1 MLPGFLATL
10 AAGAVVVAV
19 VATRADD
26 GPRRSSS
33 PSTTSVPSEEPG
45 ATFVLDGRSYP
56 YPTPAPEADEPLGQ
70 PAPLHRGGS
79 FAFARIQPGTDDD
92 PVTWDPC
99 RPIRVVVA
107 DEAAPD
113 RAEGIVEEALATL
126 SEATGLQIEVEGTT
140 TEPAAE
146 ERAPVQPDRYGD
158 RWAPVLVAWTDPTE
172 VPALD
177 GDTGGLGGAVAVDP
191 PGGGPEVYVTGQLL
205 LDAPQMA
212 DALRT
217 SSGRDLVRGVALHEL
232 GHLVGLAHVEDA
244 GQLMYAEGQTGVTA
258 YGFGDRAGLIE
269 VGRGPCVP
277 DL

>member
-1 MLPGFLATL
+1 VLPGFLATL

-26 GPRRSSS
+26 EPRQPR
-33 PSTTSVPSEEPG
+33 STTSVPAEEESD
-45 ATFVLDGRSYP
+45 ATFVLDGRSYS

-99 RPIRVVVA
+99 RTIHVVVS

-126 SEATGLQIEVEGTT
+126 SEATGLHIEIEGTT

-146 ERAPVQPDRYGD
+146 ARAPVQPDRYGD
-158 RWAPVLVAWTDPTE
+158 RWAPVLVAWTDPTV

-177 GDTGGLGGAVAVDP
+177 GDTGGLGGAVAVAP
-191 PGGGPEVYVTGQLL
+191 LGGGPAVYVTGQLL

-217 SSGRDLVRGVALHEL
+217 SSGRDLVRAVALHEL
-232 GHLVGLAHVEDA
+232 GHLVGLAHVDDA
-244 GQLMYAEGQTGVTA
+244 GQLMYAEGQTGITT
-258 YGFGDRAGLIE
+258 YGFGDRAGLVE

>member
-1 MLPGFLATL
+1 MLPGFVATL

-19 VATRADD
+19 VMATTGDD
-26 GPRRSSS
+26 PGSS
-33 PSTTSVPSEEPG
+33 STTSAPPSTSGTGP
-45 ATFVLDGRSYP
+45 TFALDGRDFA

-70 PAPLHRGGS
+70 PAPLRRGGS
-79 FAFARIQPGTDDD
+79 FAFERIQPGTDDD

-99 RPIRVVVA
+99 RTIHVVVA
-107 DEAAPD
+107 DEAMPD
-113 RAEGIVEEALATL
+113 RAEGIVEEALAAL
-126 SEATGLQIEVEGTT
+126 SEATGLRIEVEGPTD
-140 TEPAAE
+140 EPAAE

-158 RWAPVLVAWTDPTE
+158 RWAPVLVAWTDPTT

-177 GDTGGLGGAVAVDP
+177 GDTGGLGGAVAVAP
-191 PGGGPEVYVTGQLL
+191 PGGGPEVYVTGRLL

-217 SSGRDLVRGVALHEL
+217 DGGRDLVRAVALHEL
-232 GHLVGLAHVEDA
+232 GHVVGLAHVDDA
-244 GQLMYAEGQTGVTA
+244 GQLMHPEGQTGVRT
-258 YGFGDRAGLIE
+258 YGFGDLAGLTE